1 MQAIAFVIV
10 FTGLG
15 MLGYFLVGRV
25 DKFIAS
31 GNIVPAEPPATK
43 MQLTRSIE
51 PVAVHRLQEIS
62 APHLRVRARPMRILV
77 VGFAVVILTG
87 ALLLSLPAASRNGT
101 ATPFPDALF
110 TATSATCVTGL
121 VIYDTHTHWS
131 MFGQLVILSLIQIGG
146 LGFMTVVM
154 YVLGFTHHKF
164 GLAERSI
171 MQESISAQH
180 LGGIVRTGRFVVTL
194 AALIEAVGAL
204 LLSFR
209 FIPQFG
215 VLKGIYY
222 AVFHAISAFCNA
234 GFDLMGVN
242 APFSSLTSYAGD
254 PLVSGTIIALI
265 VCGGLGFIVWE
276 DIVRYKWRFRRY
288 GLHAKI
294 ALTMACVLII
304 GGAVLL
310 FAFELRNPAFAARP
324 PAEQALTSLFQ
335 SVTPRTAGFN
345 TVDLTSMTG
354 ASTMLIICLM
364 LIGASPGST
373 AGGVKTTTFAVLILC
388 IVSVVRKREYVECYQ
403 RRIDDTTIKKA
414 FSVFFIY
421 TFLTVAVTTAIA
433 HIDHISLRSA
443 LFESASA
450 IGTVGL
456 SLGITP
462 ALGMP
467 SHMLLAFLMYFGRV
481 GCLTLV
487 YFIAERIVEQ
497 PNHLPLGNVV
507 VG

>member
-1 MQAIAFVIV
+1 MQAIAFVIMFV
-10 FTGLG
+10 GLG
-15 MLGYFLVGRV
+15 VLGYWLVGRV
-25 DKFIAS
+25 DQFIAS
-31 GNIVPAEPPATK
+31 GNMLPPEQSAAK
-43 MQLTRSIE
+43 MQISRSVE
-51 PVAVHRLQEIS
+51 PVAVHRLQEVS
-62 APHLRVRARPMRILV
+62 QPRLHVRAKPMRILA
-77 VGFAVVILTG
+77 VGFAVVILAG
-87 ALLLSLPAASRNGT
+87 ALLLALPVASRAGT
-101 ATPFPDALF
+101 ATPFAQALF

-121 VIYDTHTHWS
+121 VIYDTYTHWS
-131 MFGQLVILSLIQIGG
+131 MFGQLVNLSLIQIGG

-164 GLAERSI
+164 GLAERSV
-171 MQESISAQH
+171 MQEAISAQH
-180 LGGIVRTGRFVVTL
+180 LGGIVRTGRFVVSL
-194 AALIEAVGAL
+194 AAAIEGTGAL
-204 LLSFR
+204 LLAIR

-215 VLKGIYY
+215 ALKGIYY

-254 PLVSGTIIALI
+254 PLVSGTIMALI
-265 VCGGLGFIVWE
+265 ICGGLGFIVWE
-276 DIVRYKWRFRRY
+276 DIVRYTWHFRRY

-294 ALTMACVLII
+294 ALTMAAVLII
-304 GGAVLL
+304 GGAALL
-310 FAFELRNPAFAARP
+310 FVFELRNPEFAARP
-324 PAEQALTSLFQ
+324 PTEQLLTSLFQ

-345 TVDLTSMTG
+345 TVDLTKMTG

-373 AGGVKTTTFAVLILC
+373 AGGIKTTTFALLILC
-388 IVSVVRKREYVECYQ
+388 IVSVVRKREYVACYQ

-414 FSVFFIY
+414 FAVFFIY
-421 TFLTVAVTTAIA
+421 MLLTVGVTVAVA
-433 HIDHISLRSA
+433 HIDHVSLRSA
-443 LFESASA
+443 LFEAASA

-462 ALGMP
+462 TLSVP
-467 SHMLLAFLMYFGRV
+467 SHLLLAFLMYFGRV